1 MGSDPSI
8 VTNVTYFPEQKEGR
22 LVSAIWLSVRIM
34 QGMSGSVRYYDTEC
48 GIQGCHPMREIE
60 GGPAAWSKLSASF
73 VLIRIV

>member
-34 QGMSGSVRYYDTEC
+34 HGMSGSVRYYD
-48 GIQGCHPMREIE
+48 
-60 GGPAAWSKLSASF
+60 ASVAF
-73 VLIRIV
+73 KGAIR